1 MIFWP
6 KSCQQWWCMSL
17 SIKILRCC
25 LSWSVETELVF
36 SQLLQRQ
43 TSAKIPTFI
52 WNSEAVCGSLQN
64 KLNLQYSQQ
73 DLLWDLLLILVKV
86 IFRDRIV
93 LLVMIAEVLQ
103 GSSTH
108 KDTENHW
115 VNSKNN
121 SFVDI
126 WWSKSM
132 GTWFS
137 ITIDA
142 GHNWMVNPAFLYLPL
157 YIK

>member
-1 MIFWP
+1 
-6 KSCQQWWCMSL
+6 MSL

-43 TSAKIPTFI
+43 TFKIPTFI

-103 GSSTH
+103 GSSTL
-108 KDTENHW
+108 KDTENYW

-121 SFVDI
+121 TFIDI
-126 WWSKSM
+126 WRSKSM
-132 GTWFS
+132 GTCFS
-137 ITIDA
+137 ITINA
-142 GHNWMVNPAFLYLPL
+142 GNNWITNPAFLHLPL

>member
-1 MIFWP
+1 MFW
-6 KSCQQWWCMSL
+6 
-17 SIKILRCC
+17 
-25 LSWSVETELVF
+25 SWSLAKELSTMVMYEF
-36 SQLLQRQ
+36 VHKDFEMLSQLECGDWVSLQQRQ
-43 TSAKIPTFI
+43 TSKIPTFI

-103 GSSTH
+103 GGSTH

-121 SFVDI
+121 SFAI
-126 WWSKSM
+126 WRIKSL

-137 ITIDA
+137 ITINA
-142 GHNWMVNPAFLYLPL
+142 GNWMVGSAFLYLLL
-157 YIK
+157 YIE